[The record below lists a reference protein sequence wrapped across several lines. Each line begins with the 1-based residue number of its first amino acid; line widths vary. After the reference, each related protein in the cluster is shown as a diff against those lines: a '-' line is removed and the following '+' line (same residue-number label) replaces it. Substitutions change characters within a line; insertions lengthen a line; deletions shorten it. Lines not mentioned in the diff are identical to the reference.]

1 VKLKPANVLLWIVAA
16 LAIAFVTVNW
26 GMLSAP
32 IQTSFGFTRV
42 SMPLGLILLA
52 LALVLM
58 AVFFGLLLRVQIKL
72 VAIHRRHA
80 AELRAHRELAETAEG
95 SRFTELRQY
104 LQQEL
109 ASLGQAQRASEQRMQ
124 QEILAMT
131 NTVAACIGEID
142 ERLERQWPSSAA
154 QQP

>member
-1 VKLKPANVLLWIVAA
+1 VAA
-16 LAIAFVTVNW
+16 LAVAFVILNW
-26 GMLSAP
+26 GTLSAP
-32 IQTSFGFTRV
+32 IQTSFGFTHV
-42 SMPLGLILLA
+42 SMPLGMILLA

-80 AELRAHRELAETAEG
+80 AELRTHRELAETAEG

-104 LQQEL
+104 LQTEL
-109 ASLGQAQRASEQRMQ
+109 ASLREAQRASEQRMHE
-124 QEILAMT
+124 EILAMS

-142 ERLERQWPSSAA
+142 ERLERQWPSPAA

>member
-1 VKLKPANVLLWIVAA
+1 MKLKPANVLLWIPAA
-16 LAIAFVTVNW
+16 LAIVFVIINW

-32 IQTSFGFTRV
+32 LPTSFGFTRV

-58 AVFFGLLLRVQIKL
+58 AVFFGLLLTVQFRL

-80 AELRAHRELAETAEG
+80 AELRSHRELAENAEA
-95 SRFTELRQY
+95 SRFTLLQQY
-104 LQQEL
+104 LQTEL
-109 ASLGQAQRASEQRMQ
+109 ASLKESQRASEQRMHE
-124 QEILAMT
+124 EILAMS

-142 ERLERQWPSSAA
+142 ERLERQWPSPAA
-154 QQP
+154 HQP